1 VLRLVA
7 RVIRASVA
15 TPRLERPNTM
25 SQKEVVL
32 CSAVRTPIGSFQGAL
47 SPLSASDLGG
57 VVVDEAV
64 KRAGAKRAEVERVI
78 LGNVLPA
85 GMGQAPA
92 RQAVIKAGL
101 PVGVGAITIN
111 KVCGSGLQAV
121 MFARREILVGDAD
134 VLVAG
139 GMESMTNSPY
149 CLPKARNGYR
159 MGNGEI
165 IDTMI
170 HDGLWDP
177 YDNMHMGNCGD
188 MVAAKY
194 SFSRADQD
202 AFAAESY
209 KRAQAAQKEG
219 RFKEEIVPV
228 TVKDRKGELLVDE
241 DEEPK
246 RIQFDKMAT
255 LRAAFSKDGT
265 VTAANASTL
274 NDGAAALLV
283 ASDEVAKSRGYQ
295 RLARIVGDSAAAV
308 EPKWFTIA
316 PVHAL
321 AKLYEKTKTKPLD
334 WDLYEINE
342 AFSGVTMA
350 AMKDHGIPHDR
361 VNVHGGAVSIGHPI
375 GASGARVLVTLIHA
389 LRQRNLKRG
398 IATLCI
404 GGGEAV
410 ALGVEL
416 I

>member
-1 VLRLVA
+1 
-7 RVIRASVA
+7 
-15 TPRLERPNTM
+15 M
-25 SQKEVVL
+25 SQKDVVI

-57 VVVDEAV
+57 LAVDEAV
-64 KRAGAKRAEVERVI
+64 KRAGAKRGDVERVI

-101 PVGVGAITIN
+101 PVSVGAITIN
-111 KVCGSGLQAV
+111 KVCGSGLQAL
-121 MFARREILVGDAD
+121 MFARREILVGDAQ

-149 CLPKARNGYR
+149 CLPKARSGYR

-165 IDTMI
+165 VDTMI

-194 SFSRADQD
+194 GFTRQEQD
-202 AFAAESY
+202 AFATESY
-209 KRAQAAQKEG
+209 RRAQAAQKEG
-219 RFKEEIVPV
+219 RFKQEIIPV
-228 TVKDRKGELLVDE
+228 TVKDRKGETLVEE

-246 RIQFDKMAT
+246 RVQLDKMAS
-255 LRAAFSKDGT
+255 LRPAFSKEGT
-265 VTAANASTL
+265 VTAANASTI

-283 ASDEVAKSRGYQ
+283 TSAEVAKQRGYSV
-295 RLARIVGDSAAAV
+295 LARIVADSTAAV

-316 PVHAL
+316 PVGAL
-321 AKLYEKTKTKPLD
+321 AKLYHKSGTKPLD

-342 AFSGVTMA
+342 AFSGVTLA
-350 AMKDHGIPHDR
+350 AMKEHGIPHDR
-361 VNVHGGAVSIGHPI
+361 VNVHGGAVSLGHPI
-375 GASGARVLVTLIHA
+375 GCSGARVLVTLMHA
-389 LRQRNLKRG
+389 LRQRGQKTG
-398 IATLCI
+398 VATLCI

-410 ALGVEL
+410 AMGVEL

>member
-1 VLRLVA
+1 MSPDPSRPDV
-7 RVIRASVA
+7 VI
-15 TPRLERPNTM
+15 
-25 SQKEVVL
+25 

-47 SPLSASDLGG
+47 SPLSAADLGG

-64 KRAGAKRAEVERVI
+64 KRAGARRADVERVI

-101 PVGVGAITIN
+101 PVGVGATTIN
-111 KVCGSGLQAV
+111 KVCGSGLQAM
-121 MFARREILVGDAD
+121 MFARREILLGDAE
-134 VLVAG
+134 VMVAG
-139 GMESMTNSPY
+139 GMESMTNAPY
-149 CLPKARNGYR
+149 CLPKARSGYR

-165 IDTMI
+165 VDTMI

-194 SFSRADQD
+194 GFTREDQD
-202 AFAAESY
+202 EFAKASY
-209 KRAQAAQKEG
+209 LRAQAAQKEG

-228 TVKDRKGELLVDE
+228 TVKDRKGETLVDE

-246 RIQFDKMAT
+246 RVQLDRMAS
-255 LRAAFSKDGT
+255 LRPAFSRDGT

-274 NDGAAALLV
+274 NDGAAALLL
-283 ASDEVAKSRGYQ
+283 ASAETAKARGYQ
-295 RLARIVGDSAAAV
+295 VLARIVADSTAAV

-321 AKLYEKTKTKPLD
+321 ARLYEKSGTGPLD

-361 VNVHGGAVSIGHPI
+361 VNVHGGAVSLGHPI
-375 GASGARVLVTLIHA
+375 GCSGARVVVTLLHA
-389 LRQRNLKRG
+389 LRQHGKRSG

-410 ALGVEL
+410 AMGVEL
-416 I
+416 V

>member
-1 VLRLVA
+1 MSSKDI
-7 RVIRASVA
+7 VI
-15 TPRLERPNTM
+15 
-25 SQKEVVL
+25 
-32 CSAVRTPIGSFQGAL
+32 CSAARTPIGSFQGAF
-47 SPLSASDLGG
+47 SSLSASDLGG
-57 VVVDEAV
+57 VAVAEAV
-64 KRAGAKRAEVERVI
+64 KRSGAKPEDIERAI

-85 GMGQAPA
+85 AMGQAPA

-101 PVGVGAITIN
+101 PVSVGAITIN

-139 GMESMTNSPY
+139 GMESMTNAPY
-149 CLPKARNGYR
+149 ALPNARGGYR
-159 MGNGEI
+159 MGNGKI

-177 YDNMHMGNCGD
+177 YDDMHMGNCGD

-194 SFSRADQD
+194 SFSREDQD
-202 AFAAESY
+202 AFAAASY
-209 KRAQAAQKEG
+209 ERALAAQKEG

-228 TVKDRKGELLVDE
+228 TVKGRKGDTLVDQ
-241 DEEPK
+241 DEEPG
-246 RIQFDKMAT
+246 RGQIDKMGG
-255 LRAAFSKDGT
+255 LRPAFSKDGT
-265 VTAANASTL
+265 VTAANASTI
-274 NDGAAALLV
+274 NDGAAALVV
-283 ASDEVAKSRGYQ
+283 ASAETAKARGYNV
-295 RLARIVGDSAAAV
+295 LARIVGDATAAV

-350 AMKDHGIPHDR
+350 AMKEHGISHDR
-361 VNVHGGAVSIGHPI
+361 VNVNGGAVALGHPI
-375 GASGARVLVTLIHA
+375 GCSGARVLVTLIHS
-389 LRQRNLKRG
+389 LRQRCEKSG

-410 ALGVEL
+410 ALAVEL
-416 I
+416 V